1 MRDKIAAAGLDVF
14 ETEPLPETSP
24 LLGIQDKD
32 KLLLTPHIAWGSY
45 EARSNLIQE
54 GVLNI
59 QSFLDGGD
67 RNRV

>member
-1 MRDKIAAAGLDVF
+1 MRDKLQRRGLDVF

-45 EARSNLIQE
+45 EARSNPIQE